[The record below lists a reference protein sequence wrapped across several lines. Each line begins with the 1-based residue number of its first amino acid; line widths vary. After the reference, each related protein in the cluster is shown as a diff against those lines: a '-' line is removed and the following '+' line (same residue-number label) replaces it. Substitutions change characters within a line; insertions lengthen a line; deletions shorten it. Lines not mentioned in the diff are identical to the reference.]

1 MSSILKYIR
10 KGQIES
16 VHSIIE
22 EFGEVIYVE
31 AIETSS
37 IIGITLKEIKLP
49 KNVISDSTICY
60 DLSYDSLPTKF
71 MEWSM
76 ECGAEK
82 AIQGW
87 GMLVEQAAE
96 SYYLW
101 KNIRPD
107 TSSILEQL
115 EITSSSQVLQR

>member
-1 MSSILKYIR
+1 MPINVCELDDLKK
-10 KGQIES
+10 KGNYDLIINAIS
-16 VHSIIE
+16 FDMNHS
-22 EFGEVIYVE
+22 
-31 AIETSS
+31 
-37 IIGITLKEIKLP
+37 EIKLP

-76 ECGAEK
+76 ECGAKK

-101 KNIRPD
+101 KKIRPD

>member
-1 MSSILKYIR
+1 MPINVCELDDLKK
-10 KGQIES
+10 KGSYDLIINAIS
-16 VHSIIE
+16 FDMNHS
-22 EFGEVIYVE
+22 
-31 AIETSS
+31 
-37 IIGITLKEIKLP
+37 EIKLP

-76 ECGAEK
+76 KCGAKK